1 DQQRGTEMNDRPE
14 ATELLQA
21 VENFLRQELLPS
33 LEGHLGYQVR
43 VAANV
48 VGMVAREIDSEEAEL
63 DAEWTGLMDLLGEA
77 SEKPARRTDLRAA
90 IVDANRVLVERIR
103 AGEVDSGPLRGEV
116 LTHLR
121 SAVQAKLR
129 VALGDRA

>member
-1 DQQRGTEMNDRPE
+1 MNDRPE

-77 SEKPARRTDLRAA
+77 SEKPAGRTDLRAA
-90 IVDANRVLVERIR
+90 LVDANRVLVERIR

-116 LTHLR
+116 LAHLR
-121 SAVQAKLR
+121 STVQAKLR